1 MVNLRSKIFVAGHK
15 GLVGSAIIRKLREKG
30 YSNII
35 TVNKKNLDLTNQS
48 QVQDFFSK
56 NNNIQWTM
64 LGAGPDLHKCKIL
77 AKDCPNIFFEEKI
90 EYTKLALKIKEAD
103 LLLGIFGNSNK
114 AGNVIPNKV
123 FQSLAS
129 GKTIITR
136 KSNAYPKEI
145 LNLNNGILFI
155 KQKDTKAL

>member
-1 MVNLRSKIFVAGHK
+1 
-15 GLVGSAIIRKLREKG
+15 
-30 YSNII
+30 
-35 TVNKKNLDLTNQS
+35 
-48 QVQDFFSK
+48 
-56 NNNIQWTM
+56 M

-90 EYTKLALKIKEAD
+90 EYTKLALRIKEAD

-145 LNLNNGILFI
+145 LNLNNGIIFI
-155 KQKDTKAL
+155 EPNDPKALYNAVLKIIESKKFLRNSNSQAKIIYDTYFSEKIIREQLKKMLEISS